1 MRLDEIERNVQRRLQ
16 PTRAYPYGP
25 WAASFAHLG
34 LSEDQE
40 GEGSVQYGYVSSCRQ
55 HQRQGEARLV
65 AICHGLR
72 RRARVGIV
80 SQCRRSGTKVWRV
93 ESNPVARTPTSYTN
107 RHLKNLAIS
116 EGHYVIG

>member
-1 MRLDEIERNVQRRLQ
+1 MNLRTLRMRLDEIERNVQRRLQ

-55 HQRQGEARLV
+55 HQRQGEARLGSLPFAMVYV
-65 AICHGLR
+65 AAPGL
-72 RRARVGIV
+72 G
-80 SQCRRSGTKVWRV
+80 SCRNVVVAVLKY
-93 ESNPVARTPTSYTN
+93 VARRIDSRRLYSYV
-107 RHLKNLAIS
+107 LLQ
-116 EGHYVIG
+116 